1 VDLTKKQQEEAK
13 KRIEELQEEPADE
26 EDDGAQRTLAI
37 KEVEEQSLLLKA
49 DLDSSKV
56 VSSQVRSRLPVQDF
70 GNTGIVTF
78 GDRNSGF
85 QAGNVSG
92 GVSGISF
99 GGK

>member
-13 KRIEELQEEPADE
+13 KRIEELQEEPVDE

-37 KEVEEQSLLLKA
+37 KEVEEQSRLLKA

-56 VSSQVRSRLPVQDF
+56 VSSQVRSRLPDQET

-78 GDRNSGF
+78 GDHNSGF

-92 GVSGISF
+92 GVSRISF